1 MLRHHF
7 VHKKINS
14 VKISN
19 IYRVSISKLKSEI
32 SIQKQKESVIT
43 KKQREISPVKTQ
55 QEPRLPLIFEKRSVS
70 QPRVQKWN
78 PQFCLQ

>member
-14 VKISN
+14 VKIAN

-32 SIQKQKESVIT
+32 SIQKQKESVLT
-43 KKQREISPVKTQ
+43 KTQREISPVKTQ
-55 QEPRLPLIFEKRSVS
+55 
-70 QPRVQKWN
+70 
-78 PQFCLQ
+78 